1 MENLK
6 VKLDR
11 EYEQLLQQFQKEIER
26 LHQTHQQELE
36 KRVSIGSYMV
46 GCAST
51 AGSYGFPVFRDAPT
65 TIWNELYGSG

>member
-11 EYEQLLQQFQKEIER
+11 EYDQLLQQFQKEIEK

-36 KRVSIGSYMV
+36 KRVSRL
-46 GCAST
+46 
-51 AGSYGFPVFRDAPT
+51 FHFF
-65 TIWNELYGSG
+65 LSG